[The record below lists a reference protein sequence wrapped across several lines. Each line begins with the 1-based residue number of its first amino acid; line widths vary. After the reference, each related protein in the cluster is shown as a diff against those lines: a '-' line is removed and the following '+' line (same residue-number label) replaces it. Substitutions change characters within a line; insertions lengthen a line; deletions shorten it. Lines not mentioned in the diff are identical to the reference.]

1 MRVKEV
7 KTEKFTWTDV
17 KKPTRQELEKLREKY
32 HFHYLDIDDILTY
45 TQRPK
50 IEKYEDYL
58 FIILRFPIFDKKERK
73 FNISEVDFFVGQD
86 FFVSIHRGDIEPI
99 QKFMSECQSEK
110 IPIEKCIKDPEFLLY
125 SLMKNLFLSYFPII
139 DHISDDLDEIEDEIF
154 QGQEK
159 EMVREIMVM
168 KRNIIAL
175 RRIIGPHRMMMKTL
189 ENINIEFFQREMD
202 IYFSDVTD
210 FVEKVWTVLED
221 QRETIT
227 SLENTNESL
236 ISHRSSEIVKT
247 LTIFSAILLPL
258 TLIASIYGMNMVQ
271 IPFVHHPQSFWIVA
285 GIMLVL
291 AICLFFFFRKK
302 RWI

>member
-1 MRVKEV
+1 MRVKEI
-7 KTEKFTWTDV
+7 KTEKFTWVDV

-32 HFHYLDIDDILTY
+32 HFHYLDIDDTLTY

-50 IEKYEDYL
+50 IEKYDDYL

-86 FFVSIHRGDIEPI
+86 FFISIHRGDVEPI

-110 IPIEKCIKDPEFLLY
+110 IPIEKCVKDPEFLLY

-139 DHISDDLDEIEDEIF
+139 DHISDDLDEIEDKIF
-154 QGQEK
+154 QEQER
-159 EMVREIMVM
+159 EMVKEIMVM

-175 RRIIGPHRMMMKTL
+175 RRIVGPHRMMMKTL
-189 ENINIEFFQREMD
+189 ESLNIDFFQREMD
-202 IYFSDVTD
+202 IYFSDVND
-210 FVEKVWTVLED
+210 FVEKTWAVLED
-221 QRETIT
+221 QRETVI

-236 ISHRSSEIVKT
+236 ISHKSSEIVKT

-258 TLIASIYGMNMVQ
+258 TLFASIYGMNMTQ
-271 IPFVHHPQSFWIVA
+271 IPFIFHPQSFWIVLGMMFA
-285 GIMLVL
+285 FGVG
-291 AICLFFFFRKK
+291 LFFFFRKK
-302 RWI
+302 KWL